1 MPKIN
6 VYVPDA
12 LAERIKAVGI
22 SVSPVCQR
30 ALEEEVRRMEAQ
42 QKASAELLEVAAR
55 LRATRHDS
63 VLDGEKGARG
73 YETGLDW
80 ARNTATYEELS
91 EMAGLGTHGW
101 TVLPILGQ
109 HSMVPLLRE
118 EGYPQ
123 DAHGGFELSVQDPWV
138 RGMVT
143 ACGDVWREVEPV
155 I

>member
-22 SVSPVCQR
+22 SVSPICQR

-42 QKASAELLEVAAR
+42 QRASAELLEVAAR
-55 LRATRHDS
+55 LRSTRPS
-63 VLDGEKGARG
+63 PVLGDEEGARG
-73 YETGLDW
+73 HETGLDW
-80 ARNTATYEELS
+80 ARNTASYEELS
-91 EMAGLGTHGW
+91 ELAGLGTHGW
-101 TVLPILGQ
+101 TVLPVPGH
-109 HSMVPLLRE
+109 HSLAPALCA
-118 EGYPQ
+118 EGYSP
-123 DAHGGFELSVQDPWV
+123 DADGSFELSVQDPWV

-143 ACGDVWREVEPV
+143 ACADVWREVEPV